1 MNDRRL
7 GLALLA
13 FLVVVDLVLIALA
26 LRPAPAASTAGQI
39 LTDTVDASPS
49 PTAPAVQPVPARH
62 VAFRT
67 GGLAYATTPGSCD
80 GTAAQAID
88 IPVTG
93 APTSAAAPAPVV
105 GLVTTNPDG
114 SLAAVAGEQNCTG
127 AQQYAQGQDGRW
139 VAGGEPTGTY
149 FGFPGATAI
158 ATPNGP
164 TPNPCAVIDL
174 ASTTD
179 KATVLCDDGQL
190 RTNSGGTAWDVGGTV
205 AAGVALA
212 PGPEAT
218 LYALSVAA
226 GCDGLQFSTSTDGGG
241 NWTAGGCVQGATAS
255 GPVGLAVLFDAAI
268 VVDGTGNVYR
278 SPDGGASFSKGG

>member
-13 FLVVVDLVLIALA
+13 VLVVLDLVLIALA
-26 LRPAPAASTAGQI
+26 LRPAPAATTASQV
-39 LTDTVDASPS
+39 LTDAVDASPS

-67 GGLAYATTPGSCD
+67 GGLAYSTTPGSC
-80 GTAAQAID
+80 GGSSAQAVE

-93 APTSAAAPAPVV
+93 TPTTAAAPAPVV

-114 SLAAVAGEQNCTG
+114 SLSAVAAEQNCTG
-127 AQQYAQGQDGRW
+127 ALQYTQDQDGNW
-139 VAGGEPTGTY
+139 VAGGEPTGSY
-149 FGFPGATAI
+149 FGFPGSTDI

-164 TPNPCAVIDL
+164 TGNPCAVIDL

-179 KATVLCDDGQL
+179 RATVLCDDGQL
-190 RTNSGGTAWDVGGTV
+190 RTNTGGTAWDAGGTV

-212 PGPEAT
+212 PGPEAI

-226 GCDGLQFSTSTDGGG
+226 GCDGLQFSTSADGGG

-268 VVDGTGNVYR
+268 VVDGAGNVYR